1 MIVPLEAIFQETAL
15 LVALGVEA
23 AAMLCVAIGS
33 IEAMAAVVRQ
43 LLRRTS
49 SLRSRRDIWFRFATW
64 ILLALE
70 FTLAADVVRTA
81 VAPSWDDIG
90 KLGAIAAIRTVLS
103 FFLSKDIE
111 TAIEEPAEKGKPA

>member
-103 FFLSKDIE
+103 FFL
-111 TAIEEPAEKGKPA
+111 